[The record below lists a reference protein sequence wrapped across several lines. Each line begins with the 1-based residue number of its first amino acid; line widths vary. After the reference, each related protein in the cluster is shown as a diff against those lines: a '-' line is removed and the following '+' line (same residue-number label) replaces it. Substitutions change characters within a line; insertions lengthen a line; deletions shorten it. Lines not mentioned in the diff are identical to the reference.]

1 MALFDKL
8 KDSNISLKGQQGPSF
23 ENEGQRASSNI
34 QALSRNNVLVSS
46 QDLIEGRVYGQT
58 PNRVKVVPS
67 SLDIDGKTP
76 LQYVNQ
82 LGSTNAGI
90 NTQFNSTSG
99 TGFTLDKRLPFS
111 QLGLGGKQGPN
122 FENVGQLSTSD
133 IQALASNNKLQSSQD
148 LLTGRFYGK
157 GRFTTFVSPSTL
169 DNNGIP
175 VGKVYRDN
183 GPKEGRY

>member
-8 KDSNISLKGQQGPSF
+8 KDSTISLKGQQGPAF
-23 ENEGQRASSNI
+23 ENEGQRSSSNI
-34 QALSRNNVLVSS
+34 QALAKNNILISS
-46 QDLIEGRVYGQT
+46 QDLTDGRTYGQA

-82 LGSTNAGI
+82 LGSTNAGVPS
-90 NTQFNSTSG
+90 QFNSTSG
-99 TGFTLDKRLPFS
+99 TGFTLDKRLEFS

-122 FENVGQLSTSD
+122 FENIGQLSTSD
-133 IQALASNNKLQSSQD
+133 IQALAKNNELKSSQD

-157 GRFTTFVSPSTL
+157 GRFTTFVSPSKL
-169 DNNGIP
+169 DSNGIP
-175 VGKVYRDN
+175 VGKVYKDN
-183 GPKEGRY
+183 GPQEGRY